1 MKSLFALKFLA
12 KAAHVP
18 ASHVCKAIGLS
29 HGYAATMTSGEGQKS
44 IPADRLADAAKAVRW
59 ELRLVNPVTNEYVT
73 IDGRCDPDPI
83 VPKDDLGAC
92 LSGIDPD
99 ELIG

>member
-12 KAAHVP
+12 NAAHVP
-18 ASHVCKAIGLS
+18 ASRICKAIGLS

-59 ELRLVNPVTNEYVT
+59 ELRLVNPITNEYVT

-83 VPKDDLGAC
+83 VPKDDLGTR
-92 LSGIDPD
+92 LSGTDLD
-99 ELIG
+99 DLIG

>member
-1 MKSLFALKFLA
+1 MNSLFALKFLA

-18 ASHVCKAIGLS
+18 ASRVCTAIGLS

-44 IPADRLADAAKAVRW
+44 IPADRLADAAQAVRW
-59 ELRLVNPVTNEYVT
+59 ELRLVNPVTSEYVT

-83 VPKDDLGAC
+83 VPKDDLGSC

>member
-12 KAAHVP
+12 RAAHVP
-18 ASHVCKAIGLS
+18 ASRICKAIGLS

-44 IPADRLADAAKAVRW
+44 IPADRLADAAQAVRW
-59 ELRLVNPVTNEYVT
+59 ELRLVNPITNEYVT
-73 IDGRCDPDPI
+73 IDGRCDPEPI

-92 LSGIDPD
+92 LSGIGRDD
-99 ELIG
+99 LIG